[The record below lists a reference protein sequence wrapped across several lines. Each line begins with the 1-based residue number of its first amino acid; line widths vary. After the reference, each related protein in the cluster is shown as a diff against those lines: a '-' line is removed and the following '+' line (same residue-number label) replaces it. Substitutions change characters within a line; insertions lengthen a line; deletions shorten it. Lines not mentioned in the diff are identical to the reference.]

1 MAPHNIAD
9 EPTVHS
15 ISTTTTAG
23 ESNHAMMCCSAVR
36 AVSSLAVWLSVVPF
50 RWTTTPTSSH
60 CALGRAV
67 GKRLYA
73 YTLVQTYPSHTT
85 ASSIAGLCVLCAC
98 RPSPWPSCICM
109 RRGLGEVQR
118 NQRDRTIVP
127 GLHPLCI
134 TESWCRAAEPGG
146 DI

>member
-85 ASSIAGLCVLCAC
+85 ASTCLTLAATHTRSHVARVCV
-98 RPSPWPSCICM
+98 SWP
-109 RRGLGEVQR
+109 GE
-118 NQRDRTIVP
+118 
-127 GLHPLCI
+127 
-134 TESWCRAAEPGG
+134 ESQLASKAARL
-146 DI
+146 